1 MNSIWKAEPTMIL
14 AVVSAGISLGV
25 GFGLHITTQQMGLIM
40 AFAAA
45 VLGLINRSQVISP
58 ATLQTMTPKTLAD
71 AQDTAKPVADVVKKL
86 P

>member
-1 MNSIWKAEPTMIL
+1 MNNLWKAEPTMIL
-14 AVVSAGISLGV
+14 AVVSAGIALAI
-25 GFGLHITTQQMGLIM
+25 GFGANITTQQMGLIM

-45 VLGLINRSQVISP
+45 VLGLINRSQVVSP
-58 ATLQTMTPKTLAD
+58 ATLQEMTPKTLAA